1 MSLPRAWLDRWAI
14 AGVPPPQKRE
24 RSGASAKVYPPSVV
38 APEAEIG
45 TDVVIGAFCMV
56 AAGATIGSGTRIQ
69 SHTSVWAGVHLGE
82 DVFVGP
88 SVVFTNVRYPRA
100 AYSRSPHWD
109 VTVVERGATLG
120 AGAVLVAPVRIGEDA
135 FVGAG
140 SVVTKDVPAGAI
152 VAGNPAR
159 IIGWVDEDAQR
170 EDKRRNAE

>member
-1 MSLPRAWLDRWAI
+1 MTLSKAWLDRWAI
-14 AGVPPPQKRE
+14 AGVAPPEKRVRTGGKAVVHE
-24 RSGASAKVYPPSVV
+24 PSVV

-56 AAGATIGSGTRIQ
+56 LAGAKVGSGTRIQ
-69 SHTSVWAGVHLGE
+69 SHTSVWAGVDIGE

-100 AYSRSPHWD
+100 AYSRAPHWD
-109 VTVVERGATLG
+109 HTVVERGATLG
-120 AGAVLVAPVRIGEDA
+120 AGAILVAPVRIGQDA

-140 SVVTKDVPAGAI
+140 AVVTKDVPAGAI

-159 IIGWVDEDAQR
+159 VIGWVEEA
-170 EDKRRNAE
+170 